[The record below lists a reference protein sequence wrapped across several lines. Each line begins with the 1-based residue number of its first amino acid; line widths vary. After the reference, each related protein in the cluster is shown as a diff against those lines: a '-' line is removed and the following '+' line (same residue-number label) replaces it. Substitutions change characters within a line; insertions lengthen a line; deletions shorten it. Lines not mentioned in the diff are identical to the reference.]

1 MLVYNSHGVTEG
13 RTMAIEIRH
22 DVPVKQ
28 LLFDPHNPRLPE
40 LLGKNQTE
48 IFRFLV
54 SEIGIQD
61 VLQSIAAS
69 GMIEGDPVIA
79 REAEGKTKAGSDE
92 GKRYYVI
99 EGNRRLA
106 ALKLLNG
113 ERIGDGQE
121 EPALPNLAPAAAN
134 TVQKLTIQLGWP
146 ETDIDAYLG
155 YKHVT
160 ATREWPPEAKA
171 RFVIDRVKGDFSTNT
186 LSDFAKRLGTTPPTL
201 RRWIVAYLALKQAQ
215 TKGLFDPQEAPAKRY
230 FGTFYTL
237 LGSQEVQ
244 KFLGL
249 KSDPVAENP
258 VPKDKLPELAE
269 FISWVIG
276 TKKKVPV
283 VNSRKQ
289 QELDAVLSSPS
300 ALRHFRSRR
309 DLDAALLYTEFNAR
323 EISDKLLS
331 AAYGIE
337 ECLPKLFD
345 VRKDP
350 NVVGA
355 IGALDV
361 AYQKMKRN
369 TEEPQNAKA

>member
-1 MLVYNSHGVTEG
+1 
-13 RTMAIEIRH
+13 MAIEIKK
-22 DVPVKQ
+22 DVEVKQ
-28 LLFDPHNPRLPE
+28 LLFDPQNPRLPE
-40 LLGKNQTE
+40 VLGKNQTE

-54 SEIGIQD
+54 DEIGIQD

-69 GMIEGDPVIA
+69 GMIEGDPIIA
-79 REAEGKTKAGSDE
+79 REAEGNEKAKSAADR
-92 GKRYYVI
+92 RYYVI

-113 ERIGDGQE
+113 EKIGDGHD
-121 EPALPNLAPAAAN
+121 EPALPKIEPPAAA
-134 TVQKLTIQLGWP
+134 TIKKLTIQVGWP
-146 ETDIDAYLG
+146 ERDIDAYLG

-171 RFVIDRVKGDFSTNT
+171 RFVIDRVKGNFSTET
-186 LSDFAKRLGTTPPTL
+186 LGDFARRLGTKPPTL

-215 TKGLFDPQEAPAKRY
+215 ETGLFDPQQAPTKRF

-237 LGSQEVQ
+237 LGSQQVQ
-244 KFLGL
+244 TFLGL
-249 KSDPVAENP
+249 KSEQVSEDPVGKDDL
-258 VPKDKLPELAE
+258 PKLGE
-269 FISWVIG
+269 FVSWVIG
-276 TKKKVPV
+276 SKKQPPV

-300 ALRHFRSRR
+300 ALKYFRSRR
-309 DLDAALLYTEFNAR
+309 DLDAALLYTEFNAK

-331 AAYGIE
+331 SAYGIE

-350 NVVGA
+350 VVVSA
-355 IGALDV
+355 IESLDN
-361 AYQKMKRN
+361 AYQKLKRN